1 MDFAFINDLVNKL
14 STTNIFTFTFI
25 GAKLLALLF
34 LLLRLMDVITKD
46 NMDGNIKIGNSFA
59 TLGFGFII
67 MSSDW
72 VIKGIENA
80 FSAVDKTM
88 SFTQSDLY
96 TQLTEQL
103 YTKYNEI
110 FTDAFS
116 ANSILDPLAVL
127 ETFLMYSQEL
137 AFIIFAGL
145 IAGLC
150 KIADLSITAGYLL
163 QRIFIVKLLQ
173 FLFPLAIAF
182 STSTQL
188 GKFFYSWIMR
198 YIGTFILGI
207 AYIGIIKF
215 TALVSTSLMNQF
227 DTGKM
232 SGAGGYTSMSI
243 YSFGLLVTVIVTFT
257 IKVKLFQSVTN
268 YINSM
273 FQ

>member
-1 MDFAFINDLVNKL
+1 MDFAFINDLITKL
-14 STTNIFTFTFI
+14 ESTNIFTFTFV
-25 GAKLLALLF
+25 GGKVVALLF

-72 VIKGIENA
+72 VIKGIEKA
-80 FSAVDKTM
+80 FSQVDKQIAT
-88 SFTQSDLY
+88 TDSDLY
-96 TQLTEQL
+96 VKLAEELTK
-103 YTKYNEI
+103 KYDKI
-110 FTDAFS
+110 FIDAVVESGTFHQM
-116 ANSILDPLAVL
+116 AILEAFFLNSESI
-127 ETFLMYSQEL
+127 FLIACASV
-137 AFIIFAGL
+137 

-163 QRIFIVKLLQ
+163 QRVFIVKLLQ

-198 YIGTFILGI
+198 YIGVFILGI

-215 TALVSTSLMNQF
+215 TGIVSTSLVNQF
-227 DTGKM
+227 DISPTKGVN
-232 SGAGGYTSMSI
+232 STSLQI
-243 YSFGLLVTVIVTFT
+243 YSFGLLVTIIVTFT
-257 IKVKLFQSVTN
+257 IKVKLFQSVTT